1 MYMFPFIGRMK
12 WPIFAASFSKRIC
25 SYMMKRSITLI
36 FLWILV
42 LAEGMAQEL
51 PFRLSRGAG
60 TFRLGVIAGDES
72 RWLDECKL
80 KKTGD
85 RSYIIKDGL
94 LGKGEVRL
102 TICPLTGTSGLVIK
116 VSGSRLPANLALC
129 WAFGACNEDESLQG
143 RGAALSPE
151 ACRDNVFSDEE
162 NAVAVYYGE
171 SMALRVSLGVAPI
184 GSELRLADAR
194 RQTSP
199 LALLNSGKKTDAPVI
214 CGLYRWSGQEDCYFC
229 FYKQNARAD
238 YNYYQLPQLFIEED
252 KK

>member
-1 MYMFPFIGRMK
+1 
-12 WPIFAASFSKRIC
+12 
-25 SYMMKRSITLI
+25 MKRSITILI
-36 FLWILV
+36 LLILV
-42 LAEGMAQEL
+42 LAEGAAQAL

-60 TFRLGVIAGDES
+60 TFRLGVIAGNES

-85 RSYIIKDGL
+85 REYIVKDGP

-116 VSGSRLPANLALC
+116 VSGSRLPANLSLC
-129 WAFGACNEDESLQG
+129 WAFGACNEDESLSVV
-143 RGAALSPE
+143 GAALPPE

-171 SMALRVSLGVAPI
+171 SMALRVTLGIAPI

-199 LALLNSGKKTDAPVI
+199 LKLYHSGKKTDAPVI
-214 CGLYRWSGQEDCYFC
+214 CGLYRWSEQEDCYFC
-229 FYKQNARAD
+229 FYRQNARAD
-238 YNYYQLPQLFIEED
+238 YNYYMLPQLFIEED